1 MKSDNIFGKT
11 IDVIRSCE
19 TKEQLAAAKKYD
31 ALADKILEYTA
42 TFLFYNEIK
51 KQREKIN

>member
-19 TKEQLAAAKKYD
+19 TKEQLAVAKKYA

>member
-11 IDVIRSCE
+11 IDVIRSCK
-19 TKEQLAAAKKYD
+19 TNKQLVVAKKY
-31 ALADKILEYTA
+31 ATLADKILEYTA

>member
-19 TKEQLAAAKKYD
+19 TKEQLAVAKKYA

-42 TFLFYNEIK
+42 TFLFYNEIEK
-51 KQREKIN
+51 HSKKIN